1 MTLTPI
7 RSLDCPGNGGGTEF
21 RMSNTVT
28 ASPWLRVI
36 GIAGGMGPHAHIE
49 FERRLLSAIECPSSD
64 QDYPEWV
71 VSSVPHTPD
80 RTLALLEKGLSPMPL
95 LLRSLERLASCT
107 DFAVLTCITAHA
119 FLEEIRAQIRL
130 PILDIVELTLV
141 EAARRFGPGARIGVL
156 ATTGALRG
164 HVYRRTAARVAS
176 SLDLVS
182 LLDLPEGDVLQEKL
196 LMRPIY
202 GPLWENR
209 RQPGGVKC
217 GGDRDL
223 ETRVSHRDSLVAAV
237 RRLADAGAV
246 CVVTGCTE
254 ISLALGREPV
264 DGTPLLDP
272 LDLAARTAI
281 RIARGEFPLP

>member
-1 MTLTPI
+1 MTKVI
-7 RSLDCPGNGGGTEF
+7 
-21 RMSNTVT
+21 TVGR
-28 ASPWLRVI
+28 WQRVI

-49 FERRLLSAIECPSSD
+49 FERRLLAAIERPSSD

-80 RTLALLEKGLSPMPL
+80 RTLALLERGPSPMPWL
-95 LLRSLERLASCT
+95 LQSFERLASCT

-119 FLEEIRAQIRL
+119 FLDEIRAHVRL
-130 PILDIVELTLV
+130 PILDIVELALT
-141 EAARRFGPGARIGVL
+141 EAAQRFGPRARIGIL

-164 HVYRRTAARVAS
+164 HVYRRTAARIVP

-182 LLDLPEGDVLQEKL
+182 LLDLPKGDALQEEL

-202 GPLWENR
+202 GPLR
-209 RQPGGVKC
+209 DGQRQPGGIKC
-217 GGDRDL
+217 GGDCDL
-223 ETRVSHRDSLVAAV
+223 ETRVTHRDSLIGAV
-237 RRLADAGAV
+237 RRLTDAGAI

-254 ISLALGREPV
+254 IPLALGRESV

-272 LDLAARTAI
+272 VDLGARTAV
-281 RIARGEFPLP
+281 RIARGELPLP